1 MIGDPHVLV
10 FVPIA
15 PRLVDD
21 VILRTG
27 QKVRPD
33 GCSEQAWSMLPTYEH
48 IFAHVVLVW
57 RTKVEDQN
65 LEQEDVQNVE
75 QELDGCCVEDV
86 VD

>member
-1 MIGDPHVLV
+1 
-10 FVPIA
+10 
-15 PRLVDD
+15 
-21 VILRTG
+21 
-27 QKVRPD
+27 
-33 GCSEQAWSMLPTYEH
+33 MLPTYKH

-57 RTKVEDQN
+57 RSKVKDQN

>member
-1 MIGDPHVLV
+1 
-10 FVPIA
+10 
-15 PRLVDD
+15 
-21 VILRTG
+21 
-27 QKVRPD
+27 
-33 GCSEQAWSMLPTYEH
+33 MLPTYEH

-57 RTKVEDQN
+57 RTKVKDQN